1 MKNLMKRIASLLLA
15 ATMILGCVMLTSCK
29 DDRKK
34 IVIYTSVEDFQIEYM
49 QKKFAEKF
57 PDYNIIIEYKSS
69 GDHAAT
75 LKSAGTNAGC
85 HITHNLEYG
94 YAAELAAAGVLADLQ
109 GIVDF
114 SRFTED
120 VVHSTYYAPELRNGG
135 AIIVNKTV
143 LEEKG
148 LPMPTSYAD
157 LLNPIYKGLISMPD
171 PKASGTG
178 YMFYLSLVNTW
189 GVEVALP
196 YFDRLAENVLSFT
209 SSGSGPV
216 NALVGKEVA
225 IALGMTAHAVQE
237 INNGENLEILFFDQG
252 SPYSLYGQGI
262 IAGNETDEAVV
273 EVFKYLAGELTVE
286 LCANFYPEKIFADT
300 DFTLENFPQNIHYAD
315 MSNNT
320 PERKAELL
328 AKWMH

>member
-1 MKNLMKRIASLLLA
+1 MKNMMARACSLLLA
-15 ATMILGCVMLTSCK
+15 VAMILGCVMLSSCG
-29 DDRKK
+29 DSRKK

-49 QKKFAEKF
+49 QAKFAEKF

-75 LKSAGTNAGC
+75 LKSAGKNAGC

-94 YAAELAAAGVLADLQ
+94 YAAELAAAGVLADLN

-114 SRFTED
+114 TCFTAD
-120 VVHSTYYAPELRNGG
+120 TALSTYYAPELRNGG

-148 LPMPTSYAD
+148 LPMPTSYED
-157 LLNPIYKGLISMPD
+157 LLNPVYKDLISMPN

-178 YMFYLSLVNTW
+178 YMFLLSLVNAW
-189 GVEVALP
+189 GEEAAFA
-196 YFDRLAENVLSFT
+196 YFDQLAENVLSFT

-225 IALGMTAHAVQE
+225 IGLGMTAHAVQE
-237 INNGENLEILFFDQG
+237 INDGENLEVIFFEEG

-262 IAGNETDEAVV
+262 IAGSETDEAVL

-286 LCANFYPEKIFADT
+286 LCENFYPEKIFSDK
-300 DFTLENFPQNIHYAD
+300 DFTLENFPQNIQYAD

>member
-1 MKNLMKRIASLLLA
+1 MKNVMARVCSLLLA
-15 ATMILGCVMLTSCK
+15 VAMILGCVMLSSCG

-34 IVIYTSVEDFQIEYM
+34 IVIYTSAEDFRIDYM
-49 QKKFAEKF
+49 QKQLNAKF
-57 PDYNIIIEYKSS
+57 PQYNIIIEYKSS

-75 LKSAGTNAGC
+75 LKSAGTNAPC
-85 HITHNLEYG
+85 QITHDLEYG
-94 YAAELAAAGVLADLQ
+94 YASELAAAGVLADLT

-114 SRFTED
+114 TRFTAD
-120 VVHSTYYAPELRNGG
+120 TTLSAHYAPELRNGG
-135 AIIVNKTV
+135 AVIVNKTV

-148 LPMPTSYAD
+148 LPMPTSYED
-157 LLNPIYKGLISMPD
+157 LLNPVYKDLISMPN

-178 YMFYLSLVNTW
+178 YMFLLSLVNAW
-189 GVEVALP
+189 GEEAAFA
-196 YFDRLAENVLSFT
+196 YFDQLAENVLSFT

-225 IALGMTAHAVQE
+225 IGLGMTAHAVQE
-237 INNGENLEILFFDQG
+237 INEGENLEVLFFEEG

-262 IAGNETDEAVV
+262 IAGNETDEAVL

-286 LCANFYPEKIFADT
+286 LCGNFYPEKIFADI
-300 DFTLENFPQNIHYAD
+300 DFDLENYPQNIPYAD

>member
-1 MKNLMKRIASLLLA
+1 MEKRIVRILSLILA
-15 ATMILGCVMLTSCK
+15 GAMLFGCAMLTSCG
-29 DDRKK
+29 DDRRK

-49 QKKFAEKF
+49 QQKFAEKF

-75 LKSAGTNAGC
+75 LKSAGKNAGC
-85 HITHNLEYG
+85 QITHNLEYG

-109 GIVDF
+109 GIIDF
-114 SRFTED
+114 TKYTD
-120 VVHSTYYAPELRNGG
+120 DAALSTFYAPELRNGG

-143 LEEKG
+143 LEERG
-148 LPMPTSYAD
+148 LPMPTSYGD
-157 LLNPIYKGLISMPD
+157 LLNPVYKDLISMPN

-178 YMFYLSLVNTW
+178 YMFLLSLVNAW
-189 GVEVALP
+189 GEEEAFE
-196 YFDRLAENVLSFT
+196 YFDKLSDNVLSFT

-225 IALGMTAHAVQE
+225 IGLGMTAHAVQE
-237 INNGENLEILFFDQG
+237 INDGENLEVIFFEEG

-273 EVFKYLAGELTVE
+273 EVFTYLAGELSEE
-286 LCANFYPEKIFADT
+286 LCAAFYPEKIYADK
-300 DFTLENFPQNIHYAD
+300 DFTLEKFPQNIQYAD

>member
-1 MKNLMKRIASLLLA
+1 MKRRIAR
-15 ATMILGCVMLTSCK
+15 MISAMLVCAMLFGCVMLTSCG
-29 DDRKK
+29 DDRRK

-49 QKKFAEKF
+49 QAKFAEKF

-75 LKSAGTNAGC
+75 LKSAGKNAGC
-85 HITHNLEYG
+85 QITHNLEYG
-94 YAAELAAAGVLADLQ
+94 YAAELAAAGVLADLT

-114 SRFTED
+114 TKYTSD
-120 VVHSTYYAPELRNGG
+120 ASLSTYYAPELRNGG
-135 AIIVNKTV
+135 AIIVNRTV

-148 LPMPTSYAD
+148 LPVPASYED
-157 LLNPIYKGLISMPD
+157 LLNPAYKDLISMPN

-178 YMFYLSLVNTW
+178 YMFLLSLVNAW
-189 GVEVALP
+189 GEEAAFA
-196 YFDRLAENVLSFT
+196 YFDKLSDNVLAFT

-225 IALGMTAHAVQE
+225 IGLGMTAHAVQE
-237 INNGENLEILFFDQG
+237 INDGENLEVIFFEEG

-262 IAGNETDEAVV
+262 IAGCETDEAVL
-273 EVFKYLAGELTVE
+273 EVFTYLAGELSEE
-286 LCANFYPEKIFADT
+286 LCASFYPEKIFADK
-300 DFTLENFPQNIHYAD
+300 DFTLEKFPQNIPYAD
-315 MSNNT
+315 MRNNT

>member
-1 MKNLMKRIASLLLA
+1 MKKRIVRILSLILAGAMLFGCAMLASC
-15 ATMILGCVMLTSCK
+15 G

-34 IVIYTSVEDFQIEYM
+34 IVIYTSAEDFRIEYM
-49 QKKFAEKF
+49 QKQLNAKF
-57 PDYNIIIEYKSS
+57 PQYNIIIEYKSS

-75 LKSAGTNAGC
+75 LKSAGTNAPC
-85 HITHNLEYG
+85 QITHDLEYG
-94 YAAELAAAGVLADLQ
+94 YAAELAAAGVLADLT
-109 GIVDF
+109 GLVDF
-114 SRFTED
+114 TQFTQD
-120 VVHSTYYAPELRNGG
+120 TALSTFYAPELRNGG
-135 AIIVNKTV
+135 AVIINKTV
-143 LEEKG
+143 IKEKG
-148 LPMPTSYAD
+148 LSVPTSYED
-157 LLNPIYKGLISMPD
+157 LLKPEYKGLISRPN

-178 YMFYLSLVNTW
+178 YMFLLSLVNAW
-189 GVEVALP
+189 GEEAAFA

-225 IALGMTAHAVQE
+225 IGLGMTAHAVQE
-237 INNGENLEILFFDQG
+237 INNGEDLEVIFFEEG

-273 EVFKYLAGELTVE
+273 EVFKYLVGELTAE
-286 LCANFYPEKIFADT
+286 LCGNFYPEKIFADI
-300 DFTLENFPQNIHYAD
+300 DFALENYPENIPYAD